1 MKNSHRAAASAA
13 ALLAAG
19 IVGVSS
25 ATAASATL
33 APPGTCSPAKADR
46 ISSAQLKD
54 SIANAAALEKQG
66 STAPLSVHPLGGWPP
81 PGSNLS

>member
-1 MKNSHRAAASAA
+1 MKNNHRAAAGAA

-19 IVGVSS
+19 IVGIG
-25 ATAASATL
+25 TASVASASI
-33 APPGTCSPAKADR
+33 APPTTCGPAKADR

-81 PGSNLS
+81 PGSVNS

>member
-25 ATAASATL
+25 ANVASAT
-33 APPGTCSPAKADR
+33 APICGPAKADR

-54 SIANAAALEKQG
+54 SIANAAAREKQG

-81 PGSNLS
+81 PGSSAS